1 MFSYFS
7 FYFVIF
13 DTTPSLNL
21 LFTFILVWP
30 FVLVPALYAC
40 FYVYS
45 FIFLCILIPTVLF
58 ILHQPVSFITLLHR
72 LFGNYPMCIPILKF
86 TPLHPPYLCIFFRY
100 FSSKFLCLLN
110 SLIVLF
116 LHRFSFFLLQ
126 HVFIFSCPTIY
137 TYILHCFPRQA
148 VKFHFSFCSNP
159 YFSSLKFLA
168 ISFLILPFY
177 SLSDISAYIFLVQFP
192 PCPTLATI
200 IYIIVAQKPNI
211 LNVFSHITSIRTVQ
225 NSAAF

>member
-1 MFSYFS
+1 MAICISPRLIRLFLRLFFYIPLYSYS
-7 FYFVIF
+7 
-13 DTTPSLNL
+13 D
-21 LFTFILVWP
+21 TFIYITP
-30 FVLVPALYAC
+30 TSFLYN
-40 FYVYS
+40 
-45 FIFLCILIPTVLF
+45 LT
-58 ILHQPVSFITLLHR
+58 THR